1 MKPFFAPKRDP
12 QRRCVLQKFLFTS
25 VTASALLSATVA
37 FAQAGAGFTPAMYG
51 TKAFDTNR
59 QQSPNMT
66 SEQKGSGQP
75 QLEKG
80 SVSEKVAPAQSHKTP
95 G

>member
-1 MKPFFAPKRDP
+1 
-12 QRRCVLQKFLFTS
+12 LQKLLFAAA
-25 VTASALLSATVA
+25 TASTLLGATVA
-37 FAQAGAGFTPAMYG
+37 FAQPVGFTPTMYG
-51 TKAFDTNR
+51 TKAFDTDR
-59 QQSPNMT
+59 QKSSSMT

-80 SVSEKVAPAQSHKTP
+80 SVSGKVAPAQSHKTP